1 MIIMPTEQCN
11 FRCKYCYEDFEI
23 GNMKSD
29 TISAVK
35 ALISRRVASG
45 LRKLQINW
53 FGGEPLLARSIV
65 EDISRHALDVTE
77 NTDCSYL
84 AGMTTNGYLLTEE
97 QLKKNYN
104 VGIKSYQIT
113 LDGPSSIH
121 NLTRIRRNGSGSF
134 ERIWENLIK
143 ARDSQIT
150 ANFLLRL
157 HVTAQNIESIIEFA
171 DVLRAEF
178 GSDGRF
184 KFFPKIVNNYGG
196 AHFDIGSI
204 PGRENAAEALSKV
217 QQALGLHVP
226 VGHGP
231 AAGGS
236 CNSCYAAQPTSL
248 VIRANGRINKCT
260 VTLNDPKND
269 VGFLNDDGTVEIS
282 DQKMNYWL
290 RGLASGRPEQL
301 SCPAFTK

>member
-1 MIIMPTEQCN
+1 M
-11 FRCKYCYEDFEI
+11 
-23 GNMKSD
+23 
-29 TISAVK
+29 
-35 ALISRRVASG
+35 
-45 LRKLQINW
+45 
-53 FGGEPLLARSIV
+53 
-65 EDISRHALDVTE
+65 
-77 NTDCSYL
+77 
-84 AGMTTNGYLLTEE
+84 
-97 QLKKNYN
+97 
-104 VGIKSYQIT
+104 
-113 LDGPSSIH
+113 DGPSSIH
-121 NLTRIRRNGSGSF
+121 NLTRIRKNGAGSF

-178 GSDGRF
+178 GSDDRF

-204 PGRENAAEALSKV
+204 PGRENAAEALLKV

-269 VGFLNDDGTVEIS
+269 VGFLNRA
-282 DQKMNYWL
+282 Y
-290 RGLASGRPEQL
+290 A
-301 SCPAFTK
+301 